1 MKPLL
6 VALITLAASAESI
19 ACSCLE
25 DREDVGLL
33 YALASVAF
41 AGTIVEVEAY
51 ALDEFDEAPCI
62 EGWTN
67 SVIVID
73 VERVWKG
80 DVPKRI
86 SVLSKLGDGG
96 ECGLEPRVGDY
107 QAFFAQNLDPVDLL
121 HVNTC
126 TTPNVAIETIEAI
139 VPFSVPPADG
149 VDERAEV
156 CRRSPPEPPP
166 RTQLCLNT
174 ALFIRINRSL
184 ACGARFELEKAIP
197 AGKGLATSVPT
208 SQQCL
213 CAKGSRDL
221 AARGPLTHGLRAG
234 RIGRPSPPGC
244 REC

>member
-166 RTQLCLNT
+166 APSCASTQHSSFGLIA
-174 ALFIRINRSL
+174 ALLAVLVSSWRRRFQQAKAWPRASRPANNACAQRGQGTSL
-184 ACGARFELEKAIP
+184 
-197 AGKGLATSVPT
+197 
-208 SQQCL
+208 
-213 CAKGSRDL
+213 
-221 AARGPLTHGLRAG
+221 
-234 RIGRPSPPGC
+234 
-244 REC
+244 REDP